1 MWSRSKASRQDL
13 STTLGYRSQLLWVL
27 CVVSRAQHFFL
38 FCLIPM
44 TVIGHG
50 FKFMIL
56 IWLFSFLLFQHS
68 CLREVIAWS
77 LAAGNMYLKLLR
89 EYSALM
95 EMIMIAISTITLSV
109 WSTLSAGDAEKQN
122 RSWMG
127 KNSWRRK
134 WQPTLVFLPGKSH
147 GQRSPAGYSLWSHK
161 ESDITKWPSVC
172 ICAHAHPHNT
182 Q

>member
-68 CLREVIAWS
+68 CLREIICLVVSSWEHVFKAFERIQCTH
-77 LAAGNMYLKLLR
+77 GNDYDCNKHNNSQCLECTQCRRCREADPILDGEKLLEEEMATHSSILTWEIPWTEEPSR
-89 EYSALM
+89 LQSM
-95 EMIMIAISTITLSV
+95 ES
-109 WSTLSAGDAEKQN
+109 
-122 RSWMG
+122 
-127 KNSWRRK
+127 
-134 WQPTLVFLPGKSH
+134 
-147 GQRSPAGYSLWSHK
+147 QR
-161 ESDITKWPSVC
+161 IR
-172 ICAHAHPHNT
+172 HN
-182 Q
+182 